1 MYYIPYIQDIEKFG
15 AVIGKF
21 KDLRQ
26 LTYSFEYICSYL
38 AIIFTMLTG
47 MTTWSTPSTA

>member
-1 MYYIPYIQDIEKFG
+1 MYYIPYIQDIKEFG

-26 LTYSFEYICSYL
+26 FTYSFKYICSYL
-38 AIIFTMLTG
+38 AIIFMMVAV
-47 MTTWSTPSTA
+47 MTTWSTA